1 MSTNHNPRLR
11 ALVCLHLITLFAF
24 NVFLLCQERSE
35 RGMVPGWPRIVWQQ
49 KPLRVW
55 HARGIHQCGQL
66 HGVDQSE
73 PEGMKTQKSSDDMK
87 RGRQA
92 PYVNLGLSLKD
103 I

>member
-1 MSTNHNPRLR
+1 
-11 ALVCLHLITLFAF
+11 
-24 NVFLLCQERSE
+24 
-35 RGMVPGWPRIVWQQ
+35 MVPGWPRIVWQQ

-92 PYVNLGLSLKD
+92 LNVNLGTSLNDGKICFFSMIGLPYLD
-103 I
+103 KTIFTLRASPMEIICR